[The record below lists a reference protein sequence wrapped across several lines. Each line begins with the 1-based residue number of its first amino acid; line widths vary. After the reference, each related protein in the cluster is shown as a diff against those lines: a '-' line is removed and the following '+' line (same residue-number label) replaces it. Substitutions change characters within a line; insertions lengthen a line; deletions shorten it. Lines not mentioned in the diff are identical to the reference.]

1 MLDRFD
7 ANILDIIQSDAGLSH
22 EAIGQK
28 VNLSA
33 SSVRRRIANLKK
45 TGIIE
50 RDVALVNIES
60 FGVLVIVSVILNEET
75 PEIYNEL
82 DSIFAQQDLVKQS
95 YHVSGDSDYVL
106 IVHAPSMS
114 AYEEWARSVLMSNR
128 YINRFNSTVVYSR
141 RKFDTSISTSSE

>member
-1 MLDRFD
+1 MLDKFD
-7 ANILDIIQSDAGLSH
+7 ARILDIIQSDAGLSH

-60 FGVLVIVSVILNEET
+60 FGVLLIISVFLNEET
-75 PEIYNEL
+75 PDIYNEL
-82 DSIFAQQDLVKQS
+82 DAIFAQQDLVKQS
-95 YHVSGDSDYVL
+95 YHVSGESDYVL
-106 IVHAPSMS
+106 IVHAASMS
-114 AYEEWARSVLMSNR
+114 AYEEWARSILMSNR
-128 YINRFNSTVVYSR
+128 YINRFNTTVVYSR